1 MATWHWTKP
10 GDRHIL
16 HWTRKISLNNP
27 TEEKVKLNLL
37 AGLGCLLACGWVSAA
52 PTACVNGTLADYIAL
67 GAQGCTF
74 NGDVFANFTYAAGA
88 SGGGATITA
97 DQILVTPLVIV
108 PLGASLNFSAP
119 WSVDQGQTQESV
131 IRYTIV
137 PPPDGTT
144 LSGLQ
149 LRLGTAL
156 VGGIIGAAAVHELTN
171 LGNLAVF
178 NRCTEVCQEKTNDSL
193 AFDPVSV
200 VLVTHRVR
208 LLGGTGGA
216 SLDGFEAVLNR
227 CSLCK

>member
-1 MATWHWTKP
+1 M
-10 GDRHIL
+10 
-16 HWTRKISLNNP
+16 
-27 TEEKVKLNLL
+27 KLSLL
-37 AGLGCLLACGWVSAA
+37 AALGCLLACGWASAA

-74 NGDVFANFTYAAGA
+74 DGDVFANFTYAAGA

-97 DQILVTPLVIV
+97 DQILITPHLIV

-119 WSVDQGQTQESV
+119 WSVDQGQTQDSV

-137 PPPDGTT
+137 PPPGGTT
-144 LSGLQ
+144 PSGLK
-149 LRLGTAL
+149 LTLGSAL

-171 LGNLAVF
+171 VGNLTVF

-216 SLDGFEAVLNR
+216 SLDGFGAVLDR
-227 CSLCK
+227 CILCV